1 MQRFLLILFAGVL
14 GGGLPALAQDPA
26 QEPDPASVF
35 SDSVVV
41 SASLEAEEREDI
53 PAAVTVIDREEIE
66 ARQAL
71 SLEELL
77 FTVPGVLPVQTG
89 SPGQQ
94 TSVFT
99 RGAESDQ
106 TLLLWNG
113 IPLNDPFFGAIN
125 WQFVPLDGVER
136 VEVVRGP
143 FSALYGSSAMG
154 GVVQVL
160 SGSRQGGTLH
170 LERGGNGYGRGG
182 FAAGKD
188 HGRLRLDGTGSIR
201 RGHGE
206 LDNDFFYANEG
217 TVRALWTLAP
227 GVSLGV
233 LGRANESRTGIPLS
247 GGQPTPHREIN
258 WLEHEVAVPFRF
270 ERGAWEIESQASQI
284 RFHNDF
290 SDPDDPFGAIDSATR
305 SEARRGRAVA
315 TWTASR
321 DLWIAFGGD
330 WERLE
335 ATNRSGSLTQVDAA
349 SQQTWAAFGQASYG
363 RGPLRFDLGLR
374 RDDNDVFGAETSLRT
389 GAVFTLAQGTRLRAS
404 YGEAFRAPSLGDLF
418 FPFFGNPEL
427 QPERSKS
434 YELGVER
441 EAGDWRLAVTGF
453 ESRQR
458 NLIDFH
464 PVTFVGIN
472 VGRAR
477 MRGVEG
483 EVGFR
488 HGIYAA
494 HVNGTYL
501 DAEDLDAG
509 TPLQR
514 RPKHSASL
522 LLTARPGDWILNLEG
537 RYVGARPQLDEV
549 TFTIRDNP
557 SYTRVDLAARWQ
569 ARRWFAPYARV
580 ENAADEEYEEVLRY
594 PAPGRTVIGGVAFE
608 F

>member
-1 MQRFLLILFAGVL
+1 MQRFFPILLAGVL
-14 GGGLPALAQDPA
+14 GGGMPALSQDP
-26 QEPDPASVF
+26 DPVPVF
-35 SDSVVV
+35 SDTVVV
-41 SASLEAEEREDI
+41 TASLDAEERADV
-53 PAAVTVIDREEIE
+53 PASVTVIDQKEIE

-71 SLEELL
+71 DLPELL
-77 FTVPGVLPVQTG
+77 STVPGVLPVQAG

-113 IPLNDPFFGAIN
+113 IPLNDPFFGGIN

-143 FSALYGSSAMG
+143 FSALYGSNAVG
-154 GVVQVL
+154 GVVQVF
-160 SGSRQGGTLH
+160 SGSRQGGTVH
-170 LERGGNGYGRGG
+170 LEGGENNYRRGGL
-182 FAAGKD
+182 AAGTNF
-188 HGRLRLDGTGSIR
+188 GRVRLDTTGNVR
-201 RGHGE
+201 RGDGE
-206 LDNDFFYANEG
+206 LANDFFDDEEA
-217 TVRALWTLAP
+217 TVRALWTMGL
-227 GVSLGV
+227 GTSLGV
-233 LGRANESRTGIPLS
+233 LARANDSDTGIPLS
-247 GGQPTPHREIN
+247 GGQPTLRRRISWQER
-258 WLEHEVAVPFRF
+258 EVAVPLRWQ
-270 ERGAWEIESQASQI
+270 RGAWEVESQLSRT
-284 RFHNDF
+284 RFDNRF
-290 SDPDDPFGAIDSATR
+290 RDPDDPFGAIDSATR
-305 SEARRGRAVA
+305 SEARRGRGVA
-315 TWTASR
+315 TWTAGR

-349 SQQTWAAFGQASYG
+349 RQHTWAAFGQASYG
-363 RGPLRFDLGLR
+363 RGPLRLDLGLR

-389 GAVFTLAQGTRLRAS
+389 GAVFALAPGTRLRAS

-418 FPFFGNPEL
+418 YPFFGNPEL

-441 EAGDWRLAVTGF
+441 EAGGWRFGVTGF

-458 NLIDFH
+458 NLIDFD
-464 PVTFVGIN
+464 PVTFVSVN

-483 EVGFR
+483 EAGFR

-494 HVNGTYL
+494 RLSGTYL

-522 LLTARPGDWILNLEG
+522 LLTARPGDWLLNLEG

-549 TFTIRDNP
+549 TFAIRDNP
-557 SYTRVDLAARWQ
+557 SYVRVDLAARWR
-569 ARRWFAPYARV
+569 ARPWVSPYARV
-580 ENAADEEYEEVLRY
+580 ENVADEEYEEVLRY
-594 PAPGRTVIGGVAFE
+594 PTPGRTFIGGVAFG

>member
-1 MQRFLLILFAGVL
+1 MHRLSLILLAGVL
-14 GGGLPALAQDPA
+14 GGGLPVLAQQPAQDP
-26 QEPDPASVF
+26 DPVPVF
-35 SDSVVV
+35 KDTVVV
-41 SASLEAEEREDI
+41 SASLESEERKDV
-53 PAAVTVIDREEIE
+53 PAAITVIDREEIE
-66 ARQAL
+66 ARQAV
-71 SLEELL
+71 ELPDL
-77 FTVPGVLPVQTG
+77 LAAVPGVLPVQTG
-89 SPGQQ
+89 SAGQQ
-94 TSVFT
+94 MSVFT

-125 WQFVPLDGVER
+125 WQFVPLDGVEK
-136 VEVVRGP
+136 VEIVRGP
-143 FSALYGSSAMG
+143 FSALYGSNAVG
-154 GVVQVL
+154 GVVQVF
-160 SGSRQGGTLH
+160 SGARQGGTLH

-182 FAAGKD
+182 FFAGKD

-201 RGHGE
+201 RGHFE
-206 LDNDFFYANEG
+206 LDNDFFYYDEG
-217 TVRALWTLAP
+217 TLRALWTLAP
-227 GVSLGV
+227 GMSLGV
-233 LGRANESRTGIPLS
+233 LGRVNESRTGIPLS
-247 GGQPTPHREIN
+247 GGQPTPNREIN

-270 ERGAWEIESQASQI
+270 ERGAWEIESQLSQT
-284 RFHNDF
+284 RFNNDF
-290 SDPDDPFGAIDSATR
+290 TDPDDPFGAIDSATK

-335 ATNRSGSLTQVDAA
+335 ATNSSGSLTQVDAA
-349 SQQTWAAFGQASYG
+349 SQRTWAAFGQASWG
-363 RGPLRFDLGLR
+363 RGPLRLDLGLR

-389 GAVFTLAQGTRLRAS
+389 GAVFALAAGTRLRAS

-418 FPFFGNPEL
+418 FPFFGNPDL

-434 YELGVER
+434 WELGVER
-441 EAGDWRLAVTGF
+441 EAGDWRFAVTGF

-458 NLIDFH
+458 NLIDFD
-464 PVTFVGIN
+464 PVTFVGVN

-483 EVGFR
+483 EAGFR
-488 HGIYAA
+488 HGIYMARL
-494 HVNGTYL
+494 NGTYL

-509 TPLQR
+509 RPLQR

-522 LLTARPGDWILNLEG
+522 LLMARPGDWTFNLEG

-549 TFTIRDNP
+549 TFAIRDNP
-557 SYTRVDLAARWQ
+557 SYTRVDLAVRWQ
-569 ARRWFAPYARV
+569 ARPKFAPYARV
-580 ENAADEEYEEVLRY
+580 ENVADAEYEEVLRY
-594 PAPGRTVIGGVAFE
+594 PAPGRTVIGGLAFE